1 MDLVCQERG
10 IIEKAGRLQEQTT
23 ASPTSSQEV
32 SRAVHVC
39 VWGGGGDFT
48 TRGSKRAICTGTLVT
63 HTIPFTHLF
72 VFFEKNKNF
81 NSYFTCEPRLTFA
94 LSCVSVA
101 VHMS

>member
-39 VWGGGGDFT
+39 VCVWGGILLQGDP
-48 TRGSKRAICTGTLVT
+48 K
-63 HTIPFTHLF
+63 
-72 VFFEKNKNF
+72 
-81 NSYFTCEPRLTFA
+81 EP
-94 LSCVSVA
+94 SVQGPW
-101 VHMS
+101 